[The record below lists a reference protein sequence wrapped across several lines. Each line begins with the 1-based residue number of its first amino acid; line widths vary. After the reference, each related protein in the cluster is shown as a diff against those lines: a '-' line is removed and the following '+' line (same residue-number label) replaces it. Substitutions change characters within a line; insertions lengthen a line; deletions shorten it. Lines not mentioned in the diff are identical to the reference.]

1 MSRGRELG
9 SSDRDGID
17 VSPPLS
23 GQDLAQ
29 VPDTEIRRRGDG
41 PDRAPALPQPFNSL
55 ATLSATKRVEIV
67 EQG

>member
-1 MSRGRELG
+1 M
-9 SSDRDGID
+9 D
-17 VSPPLS
+17 VLPPLS

-41 PDRAPALPQPFNSL
+41 PDRAPALPQPFGSL
-55 ATLSATKRVEIV
+55 ATLSATKRAEIV